1 MGLPFVSYGLSTGTC
16 PNYVKESVCES
27 NTVFGAVASLCV
39 GRNNCSVVQDA
50 GKWGDPCNN
59 VYKRLRL
66 VAQCAPLNPK
76 PSISPLPA
84 LPPSHS
90 YECGTAPEWHQT
102 TITCPAGS
110 VHPNTDKSLK
120 RRVIVLRPVAD
131 CRCDVFRWLSGFHLH
146 RMACQ
151 RASVRTTRST
161 LTATL
166 RRSCTLRPRA
176 AWARRAAPSATRA
189 S

>member
-1 MGLPFVSYGLSTGTC
+1 VIVGIPFVSYGLPTGTC
-16 PNYVKESVCES
+16 PNYVREPVCES

-50 GKWGDPCNN
+50 EKFGPLGGTCTN

-90 YECGTAPEWHQT
+90 YACGTAPEWQQT

-110 VHPNTDKSLK
+110 VHPNTAKS
-120 RRVIVLRPVAD
+120 
-131 CRCDVFRWLSGFHLH
+131 
-146 RMACQ
+146 
-151 RASVRTTRST
+151 
-161 LTATL
+161 
-166 RRSCTLRPRA
+166 
-176 AWARRAAPSATRA
+176 RRALRETGDSVTTYG
-189 S
+189 